1 MPELVGDNVVGSMR
15 MCSEDGVAV
24 RWQARSR
31 RSAALQWRLGR
42 ELARQVVLMDPPWA
56 CRLLEQL
63 LLDRPWTWRLLGQ
76 LYLMDPPGVQRL
88 LWHQVSVHALQQR
101 LVLMHRPCTL
111 SLEHRLVLMH
121 RPWTYMLGSR

>member
-1 MPELVGDNVVGSMR
+1 MWWGPCACVLKTGWLCGGR
-15 MCSEDGVAV
+15 H
-24 RWQARSR
+24 
-31 RSAALQWRLGR
+31 AAAEALGR

-88 LWHQVSVHALQQR
+88 LWHQVSVHALQQC